1 MAETVTLFVGAYTNQ
16 GAEGIYTC
24 RMDVDSGRL
33 DQVAVVG
40 DIENPSFLAVDPA
53 GQHLYAVCET
63 LGIGDDGW
71 VSAYSI
77 NSDGSL
83 TFLNRES
90 TGGPGPCH
98 LQVDSTDSYV
108 IVANY
113 HGGSVCMLPV
123 ETDGSLGPRSDF
135 VQHEGSSI
143 DPERQHG
150 PYAHSVTID
159 SSNSRAYVC
168 DLGIDRILVY
178 QIDHERGRLVE
189 DRDLRASSKPG
200 SGPRHFAF
208 HPSDNYCYAINE
220 LGSTVAAY
228 EYDNGTGRISEMQL
242 VSTLPEGWSGT
253 QSTADIHV
261 SQDGRFVY
269 GSNRGHDSIAIFS
282 VDPETGRL
290 EPEGHEHTLG
300 KTPRNFALSPDG
312 RFLLAEN
319 QDSANIVTFAIDGD
333 SGRLEYTGNQIG
345 IPAPVCI
352 QFRP

>member
-1 MAETVTLFVGAYTNQ
+1 MAETVTLFVGAYTNL

-113 HGGSVCMLPV
+113 VGGSVCMFPV
-123 ETDGSLGPRSDF
+123 EPNGALRPRCDF

-143 DPERQHG
+143 DVERQEG
-150 PYAHSVTID
+150 PHAHSVTID
-159 SSNSRAYVC
+159 STNSRAYVC

-178 QIDHERGRLVE
+178 QIDHERG
-189 DRDLRASSKPG
+189 A
-200 SGPRHFAF
+200 
-208 HPSDNYCYAINE
+208 
-220 LGSTVAAY
+220 
-228 EYDNGTGRISEMQL
+228 
-242 VSTLPEGWSGT
+242 
-253 QSTADIHV
+253 
-261 SQDGRFVY
+261 
-269 GSNRGHDSIAIFS
+269 
-282 VDPETGRL
+282 
-290 EPEGHEHTLG
+290 
-300 KTPRNFALSPDG
+300 
-312 RFLLAEN
+312 
-319 QDSANIVTFAIDGD
+319 
-333 SGRLEYTGNQIG
+333 SGRG
-345 IPAPVCI
+345 
-352 QFRP
+352 